1 MVTGPM
7 SSSTT
12 PLQIFLSA
20 DAVVQTIILLLLFAS
35 AYSWTII
42 TARSV
47 FIVLEQRKIR
57 NVSTALRSIE
67 RLDELRELARG
78 GNGNIHAILRA
89 MAHEWKWCAEH
100 ATRDYEKI
108 RPRLA
113 STSETAI
120 ERQYVKLSGNYA
132 WLATI
137 GNSAPF
143 FGLLGTVWGIM
154 NSFIAI
160 GETQNT
166 SLAVVAPGMA
176 EALFATAVGLFCAIP
191 ASIGY
196 NRIAQAISKTDQDWR
211 VIAGRVEVTISRTYA
226 VIR

>member
-1 MVTGPM
+1 MNTVSM

-20 DAVVQTIILLLLFAS
+20 DAVVQIIILLLLFAS

-42 TARSV
+42 TARGV
-47 FIVLEQRKIR
+47 FILLEQRKIR
-57 NVSTALRSIE
+57 NVSIAIQSIE

-89 MAHEWKWCAEH
+89 MAQEWKWCADH

-108 RPRLA
+108 RPRLGA
-113 STSETAI
+113 TSETAI
-120 ERQYVKLSGNYA
+120 ERQYVKLSGNFA

-166 SLAVVAPGMA
+166 SLATVAPGMA

-196 NRIAQAISKTDQDWR
+196 NRIAHALSKTDQDWR
-211 VIAGRVEVTISRTYA
+211 VIAGRIEVAISRTYG

>member
-1 MVTGPM
+1 M
-7 SSSTT
+7 SMESISSGTT
-12 PLQIFLSA
+12 PLQIFIAA

-35 AYSWTII
+35 AYSWAII
-42 TARSV
+42 IARG
-47 FIVLEQRKIR
+47 IAIALEQRKIR
-57 NVSTALRSIE
+57 NVSNVLSSIE
-67 RLDELRELARG
+67 RLDEFRELARS
-78 GNGNIHAILRA
+78 GNGHIHAIMRA
-89 MAHEWKWCAEH
+89 MAQEWKWCADH

-113 STSETAI
+113 SASEMSL
-120 ERQYVKLSGNYA
+120 ERQYIKLSGNFA

-160 GETQNT
+160 GQTQNT

-196 NRIAQAISKTDQDWR
+196 NRLAQALSKTDQDWR
-211 VIAGRVEVTISRTYA
+211 VIASRVEVAISRQYGI
-226 VIR
+226 IR